1 MRTAIILLCG
11 VSLAGALLIAETA
24 AGLTWTAPAGWV
36 NKGPAPMRAATYT
49 VGDAECVIN
58 FFGPGQ
64 GGPVDANMTRWK
76 GQFTVNGA
84 PAPGKVATKTIHGL
98 TVNTLDIQGTYAG
111 MGGPMMSP
119 LAPQANTRMLAAIVE
134 GPGGNIF
141 VKLTGPVKTVTANA
155 AKFDELLNSVHK

>member
-1 MRTAIILLCG
+1 
-11 VSLAGALLIAETA
+11 
-24 AGLTWTAPAGWV
+24 
-36 NKGPAPMRAATYT
+36 
-49 VGDAECVIN
+49 
-58 FFGPGQ
+58 
-64 GGPVDANMTRWK
+64 
-76 GQFTVNGA
+76 
-84 PAPGKVATKTIHGL
+84 
-98 TVNTLDIQGTYAG
+98 